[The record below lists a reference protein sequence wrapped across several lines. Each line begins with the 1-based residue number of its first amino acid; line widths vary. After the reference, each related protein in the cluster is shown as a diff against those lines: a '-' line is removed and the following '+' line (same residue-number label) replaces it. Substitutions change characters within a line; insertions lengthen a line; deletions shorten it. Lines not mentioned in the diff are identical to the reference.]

1 MVLHCCHG
9 DTTIRPQLSGGTLEH
24 MVTVQQCGKH
34 GGTIRRPFVKVHRG
48 GGLER
53 DLCDQAFA
61 CGLSGRTH
69 RHRPLPLTPASACH
83 CSCALASEP
92 LSLFLASE
100 RGRGTRYGQVQPAFM
115 AAAARAR
122 PRRPRSRQRRARL
135 CTMFASPMYHVRVAL
150 PTGKLGALWIPSIV
164 KEINGRTR
172 RRGVV
177 PGHAR
182 DAQMTTKQPW

>member
-9 DTTIRPQLSGGTLEH
+9 DVTIRPQLSGGTLEY

-53 DLCDQAFA
+53 DLCHQAFA

-92 LSLFLASE
+92 LSLSSSLAKGVE
-100 RGRGTRYGQVQPAFM
+100 VRGRAKCSLHSWQQQHEHGQDGRGRDS
-115 AAAARAR
+115 AALAYV
-122 PRRPRSRQRRARL
+122 PCSRRL
-135 CTMFASPMYHVRVAL
+135 CTMFASRCRQENL
-150 PTGKLGALWIPSIV
+150 
-164 KEINGRTR
+164 
-172 RRGVV
+172 
-177 PGHAR
+177 AR
-182 DAQMTTKQPW
+182 YGFRQL